1 VNSIPVETAQPMRPC
16 LPRSL
21 IASTLFLLG
30 RLGWAAKSEAMEA
43 MEAEGLSLYHYGVL
57 SLLEESPRQTQA
69 EIAYALKV
77 DRSQLVGVLDSLEE
91 RELIERQRDPK
102 DRRRHVVRLT
112 PDGKRQLARLR
123 AITERIEQEFL
134 APLSAEE
141 RDQLYSLLF
150 RLASHSDERFVT
162 NVPAAG

>member
-1 VNSIPVETAQPMRPC
+1 MSSLPVETVQAIRPC

-21 IASTLFLLG
+21 VASTLFLLG
-30 RLGWAAKSEAMEA
+30 RLGWAAKTEAIEA

-91 RELIERQRDPK
+91 RTLIERQRDPK

-112 PDGKRQLARLR
+112 ADGKRQLARLR
-123 AITERIEQEFL
+123 SITERIEQEFL

-141 RDQLYSLLF
+141 REQLHSLLF
-150 RLASHSDERFVT
+150 RLAAHSDARFVA
-162 NVPAAG
+162 NAPAAG